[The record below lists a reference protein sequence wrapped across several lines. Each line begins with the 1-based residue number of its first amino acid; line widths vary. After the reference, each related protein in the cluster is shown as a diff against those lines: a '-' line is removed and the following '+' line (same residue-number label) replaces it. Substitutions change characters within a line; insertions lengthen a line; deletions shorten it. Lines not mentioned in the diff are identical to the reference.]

1 MSAMGSA
8 EWWRAEF
15 DPKDAG
21 AAHRET
27 GIAEPQDA
35 GSRVTFWALM
45 AFTFVLLIA
54 PQAFIPALAPLHLGV
69 LTAAVAI
76 TTYLVD
82 QFIHR
87 RRIMTITTEIVAI
100 GCLVAWALITL
111 PWSYW
116 PGGSVAFLLNDYF
129 KTLAI
134 FWLLCNAVNTRSRLL
149 LAIRGLALLAVPLAA
164 FGVHEYLAGRFM
176 DEGAVKRIQSYDA
189 PLTSNP
195 NDLALMLNLILPL
208 TLALALAHDRTLTR
222 LLFLGCAALD
232 AAAVILT
239 FSRAGFICLASTS
252 VIYFA
257 KLLRRPERGWAI
269 AALCLALAA
278 VPCLP
283 AGYLDRLSTIT
294 NIESDPTGSAQER
307 RDDTLAAIRLVS
319 RSPIVGAGIGMNI
332 LALNELRGAS
342 WKKVH
347 NVYLEYATDLGVP
360 GLILFLVVLAGCVRS
375 AGLVMRR
382 TARTPPMRDLFLL
395 AEGIQVSLVA
405 FAIAALFH
413 PVAYHFYFYYMAG
426 LALAA
431 RAACDGGG
439 QGVSR

>member
-1 MSAMGSA
+1 VSAIGSV
-8 EWWRAEF
+8 EWWRADV
-15 DPKDAG
+15 DPQGAWAAG
-21 AAHRET
+21 PKI
-27 GIAEPQDA
+27 GLAESADA

-45 AFTFVLLIA
+45 AFTFVLLLA
-54 PQAFIPALAPLHLGV
+54 PQTFIPALAPLHLGA

-76 TTYLVD
+76 TTYLLD
-82 QFIHR
+82 RFIHR
-87 RRIMTITTEIVAI
+87 RPILRVTPEIVALA
-100 GCLVAWALITL
+100 CLVTWALITV

-116 PGGSVAFLLNDYF
+116 PGGSLAFLVNDYF

-134 FWLLCNAVNTRSRLL
+134 FGLLCNAVGTRSRLR
-149 LAIRGLALLAVPLAA
+149 LAIRGLVVMAVPLSA

-176 DEGAVKRIQSYDA
+176 DTGAVKRIQSYEA

-208 TLALALAHDRTLTR
+208 TLALALAQSGRLPR
-222 LLFLGCAALD
+222 LLLLGCAALD

-239 FSRAGFICLASTS
+239 FSRAGFLCLAATS
-252 VIYFA
+252 VIYFTR
-257 KLLRRPERGWAI
+257 LLRRPGRGWAI
-269 AALCLALAA
+269 AALCLALAT
-278 VPCLP
+278 VPFLP
-283 AGYLDRLSTIT
+283 AGYMDRLSTIT
-294 NIESDPTGSAQER
+294 HIESDPTGSAQER

-332 LALNELRGAS
+332 LALNEIRGAS

-360 GLILFLVVLAGCVRS
+360 GLILFLVVLAGSVRS
-375 AGLVMRR
+375 AGFVMRR
-382 TARTPPMRDLFLL
+382 TAGMPGMRDLFLL
-395 AEGIQVSLVA
+395 AEGIQVSLFA

-431 RAACDGGG
+431 RAACDGG
-439 QGVSR
+439 SREVTR